1 MRDRGTV
8 VLARGPLAQVRVD
21 CAQAC
26 HECSA
31 SSLCKGATR
40 EEGML
45 SVRNPLDAHPGDE
58 VLIDVPE
65 GRYNRALI
73 VIFTGML
80 AASLLGALG
89 GHGLSGPLGLDAAL
103 SAPVGFF
110 AGLAL
115 AVPGLVLYFRK
126 KNERHLY
133 PSIIDIIQKGER
145 HG

>member
-8 VLARGPLAQVRVD
+8 VLAQGPLAQVRVD
-21 CAQAC
+21 CARAC

-40 EEGML
+40 EEGIL

-73 VIFTGML
+73 VMFAGLL
-80 AASLLGALG
+80 ASSLLGALG
-89 GHGLSGPLGLDAAL
+89 GHGLSGPLALDAAL
-103 SAPVGFF
+103 SAPIGFF
-110 AGLAL
+110 GGLGLAI
-115 AVPGLVLYFRK
+115 PGLILYFRK
-126 KNERHLY
+126 INKRHLY
-133 PSIIDIIQKGER
+133 PSIIDITQKGER